1 MIRLK
6 ILFGRSL
13 WQAAGLSGLYGSR
26 AECLAVLLYR
36 AQRLCVG
43 GAAFPVKF
51 LFEVRK
57 PDETL
62 RHVSESVMRGVI
74 SDRTVGALL
83 KRQESFNKVNQTQQP
98 KKRLINEA
106 RREYN
111 KIILSA
117 EAENEQGIQEA
128 DGWRRYVDQE

>member
-1 MIRLK
+1 MVVGLNVWPSYYTVPSDFVSVVQRFRLS
-6 ILFGRSL
+6 F
-13 WQAAGLSGLYGSR
+13 
-26 AECLAVLLYR
+26 CL
-36 AQRLCVG
+36 
-43 GAAFPVKF
+43 KF
-51 LFEVRK
+51 E

-83 KRQESFNKVNQTQQP
+83 KRQESFNEVNQTQQP